1 MFPFIEIIYQA
12 FNIFLISF
20 IEWVYN
26 WNLTNDFKI
35 CFVALVSDCDE
46 VSIEDNDKDIRW
58 YPVHEDLDLPK
69 TDAEREEELRKLT
82 KPFLHDLHIWYT
94 KNKPAK
100 LFTPIRQIG
109 KKAMPERRFSH
120 L

>member
-1 MFPFIEIIYQA
+1 M
-12 FNIFLISF
+12 
-20 IEWVYN
+20 
-26 WNLTNDFKI
+26 NLTNDFKI